1 MAHGNLNNTAPQG
14 VDILKSETNGEI
26 YVINDVLSYYQRKLR
41 VLGIAEAKVLAHYL
55 FEPKKV
61 NEAREVL
68 HAIYTWRGLEPTSTN
83 AKVVNNIIA
92 ARSFRNGNYRLV
104 IDILEFLQMED
115 CNLNVTFLTLCC
127 EDIPSKV
134 TEEESMKEVHIL
146 LEKNEYN
153 YNKVMDSL
161 EAKQQAFDNQARL
174 LDTVRHEMSVG
185 FKAITEMINN
195 TQINQGNTATSLIPP
210 LGQMSD
216 PMAVGRAFSQLPTLQ
231 TALSGR
237 PRRQDTEPFPLTRD
251 EPVATAAAAAA
262 ITVTAVVEEHNT
274 AMVDTNANNPIAI
287 AASTQPVNTIAEQMD
302 RLPNDQTEPSTVIAP
317 VPSAAAA
324 AATAAA
330 ATAAEEVEQVSNENN
345 LEDQLHT
352 VTESL
357 RDLSL
362 EDISILEDGE
372 IDEMGDDSND
382 RLYASVVTNIRNLP
396 VSGGSMISNV
406 NPLGANLSN
415 NNVNT
420 NAPASQGRMHTQ
432 SNSASRN
439 STSTNV
445 QGNVNNNSGQR
456 LKPTKSE
463 FLVKNTKQITVDE
476 EGDAGIPFSALR
488 EFYKYKAFITNLCPR
503 TNIDTI
509 KNHIN
514 SLLQVN
520 ALVKQVSPDGA
531 SYLSLIIFFT
541 SDSDRLNLRMRG
553 LWPNGT
559 VIKQCI
565 SNNNRKRNGNNAT
578 YRNNQGVR
586 GQGHRG
592 ELNLQGQHSRQRYGH
607 SSSSE
612 SSRNRVNSNSS
623 VQANADQLRL
633 RQQWEDY

>member
-174 LDTVRHEMSVG
+174 LDTVRHEMSLG

-216 PMAVGRAFSQLPTLQ
+216 PMALGRAFSQLPTLQ

-237 PRRQDTEPFPLTRD
+237 PRRQDTEQSPLTRD

-262 ITVTAVVEEHNT
+262 ITVTAVVEEHNM

-317 VPSAAAA
+317 VPSWAAA

-330 ATAAEEVEQVSNENN
+330 ATAAEGYVWEKVLEQNGPCGPFSTY
-345 LEDQLHT
+345 LHT
-352 VTESL
+352 SSDYHGVKMVLTDHFAFLSKVGSRFNCFVL
-357 RDLSL
+357 RLIWSVHILCNHFLQVPYGICHLTMLS
-362 EDISILEDGE
+362 IC
-372 IDEMGDDSND
+372 D
-382 RLYASVVTNIRNLP
+382 RR
-396 VSGGSMISNV
+396 
-406 NPLGANLSN
+406 
-415 NNVNT
+415 
-420 NAPASQGRMHTQ
+420 TQ
-432 SNSASRN
+432 QCLMAK
-439 STSTNV
+439 
-445 QGNVNNNSGQR
+445 GHKI
-456 LKPTKSE
+456 LKP
-463 FLVKNTKQITVDE
+463 
-476 EGDAGIPFSALR
+476 
-488 EFYKYKAFITNLCPR
+488 
-503 TNIDTI
+503 
-509 KNHIN
+509 H
-514 SLLQVN
+514 
-520 ALVKQVSPDGA
+520 
-531 SYLSLIIFFT
+531 
-541 SDSDRLNLRMRG
+541 
-553 LWPNGT
+553 
-559 VIKQCI
+559 
-565 SNNNRKRNGNNAT
+565 
-578 YRNNQGVR
+578 
-586 GQGHRG
+586 
-592 ELNLQGQHSRQRYGH
+592 
-607 SSSSE
+607 
-612 SSRNRVNSNSS
+612 
-623 VQANADQLRL
+623 
-633 RQQWEDY
+633 